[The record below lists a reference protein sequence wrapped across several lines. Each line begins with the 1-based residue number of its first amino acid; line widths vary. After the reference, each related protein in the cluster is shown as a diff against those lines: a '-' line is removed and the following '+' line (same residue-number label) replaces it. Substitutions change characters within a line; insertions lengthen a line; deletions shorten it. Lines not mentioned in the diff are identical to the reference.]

1 MEDLQKL
8 INEKQGQ
15 ILALK
20 AYLNETDYMIIKK
33 SEGYEVAREVLDARA
48 QARQDI
54 NILEK
59 EIKELEE
66 IEQTN

>member
-1 MEDLQKL
+1 MEE
-8 INEKQGQ
+8 INIKQSQ

-33 SEGYEVAREVLDARA
+33 SEGYDIAQEVLDARA

>member
-1 MEDLQKL
+1 MEE
-8 INEKQGQ
+8 INVKQSQ

-20 AYLNETDYMIIKK
+20 AYLNETDYMIIKM

>member
-20 AYLNETDYMIIKK
+20 AYLNETDYMIIKM